1 MLLLTDEELQLHQDS
16 TVCYKFTQ
24 KPAKDR
30 NYCKVRDHCHF
41 TDADKYRGT
50 AHRFCNL
57 GFNVP
62 KKIQL
67 NFHKGSNYGY
77 HFLS

>member
-41 TDADKYRGT
+41 IEAQLIDSVIQDLMFPRK
-50 AHRFCNL
+50 
-57 GFNVP
+57 FN
-62 KKIQL
+62 
-67 NFHKGSNYGY
+67 
-77 HFLS
+77 